1 MSKPG
6 KNKLSLGDALLQ
18 QGKTPQLPASPVVLP
33 VAEIP
38 MVLTLD
44 ELRPNPDNPRISRN
58 PRFDDIKASIRAR
71 GLDSVPK
78 VTRDPNSGNEN
89 IYIFSDGG
97 NTRYQI
103 LSELWQETE
112 EERFYRIPCL
122 LKPWPGRLH
131 CVIGHLAEN
140 EVRGDLMF
148 IEKAFGVR
156 NARAI
161 HEEHLGRSVTQ
172 RELMGLLK
180 QGGLPI
186 SQTSISQMDNTVQY
200 LYHCIPNLLI
210 SGMGRPQATNILAL
224 RTDAQKIWNTFSVGL
239 SCEKDFDAVF
249 SEACQRL
256 DDPEAYSFEILRDEL
271 IGELLKALPHPA
283 LNYDRW
289 LLELDPKERNRRQLF
304 GDPPPVA
311 DHLRQADMQ
320 AALVSEG
327 LVPSVTKSSGQVSV
341 LETQSPV
348 AVIESQEDEEA
359 ALSSKIETQPGMY
372 GAPPT
377 LSTLSTVSDLG
388 KDDIE
393 PLMSVSALQISPSAL
408 NESHHCLPEALS
420 TSLSCP
426 PDVLSF
432 ARTGLEPVND
442 IWSVSPVQ
450 DDIEHLQDMAFRL
463 AFELAEEMGGA
474 DELEEAKDTAYDA
487 GYRLTEFHTASEFV
501 QVLLSLTGNSGSNGA
516 PVHTD
521 MLGVW
526 LVGTGRPEEIP
537 VLPDV
542 AIVKFM
548 RLIRVLRRLRE
559 LQRDLPVGSEERE
572 QHV

>member
-6 KNKLSLGDALLQ
+6 KNNLSLGDALLQ

-131 CVIGHLAEN
+131 CIIGHLAEN

-161 HEEHLGRSVTQ
+161 HEEHLGRRVTQ

-200 LYHCIPNLLI
+200 LYPCIPTLLI

-224 RTDAQKIWNTFSVGL
+224 RTDAQKIWNTFSAEL
-239 SCEKDFDAVF
+239 SCEKNFDAVF

-348 AVIESQEDEEA
+348 AVIDNQEDEEA
-359 ALSSKIETQPGMY
+359 ALPSKIETQPGVH
-372 GAPPT
+372 GAQPT
-377 LSTLSTVSDLG
+377 LSTLSTVSDLD
-388 KDDIE
+388 KEDIE

-408 NESHHCLPEALS
+408 NESHHRLPEALS
-420 TSLSCP
+420 TALSCP
-426 PDVLSF
+426 SDVLSF

-442 IWSVSPVQ
+442 IWSISPVQ
-450 DDIEHLQDMAFRL
+450 DDIEHLQAMAFRL

-487 GYRLTEFHTASEFV
+487 GYRLTHSHTASEFV
-501 QVLLSLTGNSGSNGA
+501 QVLLSLAGNNGSNGA

-548 RLIRVLRRLRE
+548 RLIRVLRRLHE